1 MFYRLKD
8 NFLLRGWERLPY
20 ALVDSNTG
28 NVRFL
33 TPEMWDAITLCDGT
47 VDFSLPV
54 IPDNLRTTAADA
66 LTCGIIEPCKP
77 GHTLTQNQHYRQFPA
92 RYIRQA
98 HWSITGKCNYRC
110 KHCFM
115 SAPDAVLGELPHEK
129 IMDIVNQLWDCGV
142 MNVSLTGGEP
152 LIRPDFL
159 EIVDALLDRGIHIN
173 AIYSNGALVNEK
185 LLRELDRR
193 NIHPEFNM
201 SYDGAGWHDWLR
213 GVAGAEKMVDRAF
226 ALCRDMGFP
235 TGAEMC
241 LHQRNKHTL
250 RESVSHLGSLGV
262 RSVKTVPVLNSGE
275 WLKNGYG
282 ESFTIKELYSMYL
295 DYIPQYYEDNMPM
308 IVMLNGFFLADPRKP
323 DTFGI
328 PSYKPER
335 SPETF
340 CMCGH
345 ARLYMYISP
354 DGKTLPCMSLSGLK
368 IQERFP
374 NILEQG
380 LAKCITDSY
389 YMQIIN
395 MRASEYFAV
404 QSECRECKYSRCCYG
419 GCRADALSVDE
430 SDLMGK
436 SPAACELFLGGWVDR
451 IIEAVRKVRP
461 SAKSPVLEN
470 HLRQS

>member
-1 MFYRLKD
+1 MYYRLKD

-20 ALVDSNTG
+20 ALADSQTG
-28 NVRFL
+28 GVSFL
-33 TPEMWDAITLCDGT
+33 NPEAWDALSLCDGS
-47 VDFSLPV
+47 VDVSLPI
-54 IPDNLRTTAADA
+54 IPQKIRDIITDAANQGVVESCSPGQG
-66 LTCGIIEPCKP
+66 LTE
-77 GHTLTQNQHYRQFPA
+77 NQKYKKYPA

-115 SAPDAVLGELPHEK
+115 SSPSAKFDELPHDT
-129 IMDIVNQLWDCGV
+129 IMNTIQQLADCGV

-152 LIRPDFL
+152 LVRSDFL
-159 EIVDALLDRGIHIN
+159 EIVDALLERGINIRT
-173 AIYSNGALVNEK
+173 IYSNGALVNEH
-185 LLRELDRR
+185 LLRELDSRK
-193 NIHPEFNM
+193 IHPEFNM
-201 SYDGAGWHDWLR
+201 SYDGAGWHDWIR

-235 TGAEMC
+235 TGAEMA
-241 LHQRNKHTL
+241 LHQHNKHTL
-250 RESVSHLGSLGV
+250 RESIRHMGSLGV
-262 RSVKTVPVLNSGE
+262 RRVKTNPVANIGE
-275 WLKNGYG
+275 WLQNGFG
-282 ESFTIKELYSMYL
+282 ESINMKELYQLYL
-295 DYIPQYYEDNMPM
+295 DYIPHYYEDDMPM
-308 IVMLNGFFLADPRKP
+308 GIMLGGFFLVSPKEP
-323 DTFGI
+323 DRFYI
-328 PSYKPER
+328 PSYKPDCNPER
-335 SPETF
+335 F

-354 DGKTLPCMSLSGLK
+354 EGVTLPCMPLAGLK

-374 NILEQG
+374 NLLKQG

-389 YMQIIN
+389 YMNIIN

-404 QSECRECKYSRCCYG
+404 HSECRECKFSRCCYG

-436 SPAACELFLGGWVDR
+436 SPAACELFRGGWVDR
-451 IIEAVRKVRP
+451 IIEAVRKARP

-470 HLRQS
+470 PLWQS